1 VDVLNPRTSRG
12 PDSSSFAFTS
22 NQTKPNACRPPSPL
36 ALHHLHLHNRHHD
49 DCHDGQ
55 QTNRQHHRHA
65 RRSRRPRRRASAAL
79 STRDRQQQG
88 ARGRKALSVLDLPA
102 AVRIFLVR
110 CGSVLP
116 PPLAR
121 GPIADAPL
129 AGMLWVMIIVWLA
142 QGQPYYPSM
151 GTHQRIAYI
160 SDIGADVL
168 KPLFATGCCLTA
180 VFFFASL
187 LSMRRNHALIR
198 RLERTLDVLSLVAG
212 SAGAV
217 CLVLL
222 AAFDTRRHPSL
233 HRLFLLLFMTGV
245 VFSALFTTI
254 EYRRLGKTF
263 TQHTVLGWSY
273 RFKQGIVAVEVV
285 LSVAFGVTM
294 YRKLHDT
301 AAILEWCEFS
311 PLPHPLKMCWLVC

>member
-1 VDVLNPRTSRG
+1 MHAEGDVRDGEPV
-12 PDSSSFAFTS
+12 
-22 NQTKPNACRPPSPL
+22 PL
-36 ALHHLHLHNRHHD
+36 
-49 DCHDGQ
+49 
-55 QTNRQHHRHA
+55 
-65 RRSRRPRRRASAAL
+65 SRRETVSSRVREAAKHFPYWIFPLL
-79 STRDRQQQG
+79 SG
-88 ARGRKALSVLDLPA
+88 
-102 AVRIFLVR
+102 FFWF
-110 CGSVLP
+110 
-116 PPLAR
+116 
-121 GPIADAPL
+121 
-129 AGMLWVMIIVWLA
+129 GMLWVMIIVWLA
-142 QGQPYYPSM
+142 QGQPYYVSM

-198 RLERTLDVLSLVAG
+198 RLERTLDALSLVAG
-212 SAGAV
+212 LVGAV

-222 AAFDTRRHPSL
+222 AVFDTRRHPSL
-233 HRLFLLLFMTGV
+233 HRLFLLLFMMGV
-245 VFSALFTTI
+245 VFSALFTTV

-301 AAILEWCEFS
+301 AAILEWLIAFAFTFYVLSFFFDLRPAARTKEEVRYEMREARRAAGDTS
-311 PLPHPLKMCWLVC
+311 DDGLAPTPMV